1 MVTELDTS
9 RSHLSRSRSAIWAI
23 VPVKSPGEG
32 SKQRLAP
39 LLDGEARQALSRA
52 MLEDVLDQLA
62 RVSALDGIL
71 LVSGDSRLTTLEAR
85 YPVTFHPEPGDN
97 RDGLNG
103 AVSAAARHLTA
114 QGIETVLILH
124 GDLPLL
130 VADELTRLLACH
142 GTGETPRATL
152 VPDDQGDGTN
162 ALVVTPPLALP
173 FAYGRNSF
181 ERHRQL
187 AAERNLQ
194 VEVFPSAP
202 LALDIDT
209 PDDLHRLANFCDLPA
224 LRERRSCRL
233 LAGLDLLSFQ
243 SAPAAATTLSQ

>member
-1 MVTELDTS
+1 MTELDTS
-9 RSHLSRSRSAIWAI
+9 QPRSAIWAI

-39 LLDGEARQALSRA
+39 LLDGAARQALSRA

-62 RVSALDGIL
+62 GVESLDGIL
-71 LVSGDSRLTTLEAR
+71 LVSGDSGLQDIRMRHT
-85 YPVTFHPEPGDN
+85 VSFHPEPADN

-103 AVSAAARHLTA
+103 AVGDAARHLAT
-114 QGIETVLILH
+114 QGVETVLVLH

-130 VADELTRLLACH
+130 AAAELTRLLQRH
-142 GTGETPRATL
+142 GSGAMPRVTL
-152 VPDDQGDGTN
+152 VPDDLDDGTN

-173 FAYGRNSF
+173 FAYGRDSF
-181 ERHRQL
+181 TRHRQL
-187 AAERNLQ
+187 AAERELP
-194 VEVFPSAP
+194 VTVFPSAS

-209 PDDLHRLANFCDLPA
+209 PDDLHRLVRHCDLDPA

-233 LAGLDLLSFQ
+233 LASLQPLS
-243 SAPAAATTLSQ
+243 SPPPPAATLHSQ